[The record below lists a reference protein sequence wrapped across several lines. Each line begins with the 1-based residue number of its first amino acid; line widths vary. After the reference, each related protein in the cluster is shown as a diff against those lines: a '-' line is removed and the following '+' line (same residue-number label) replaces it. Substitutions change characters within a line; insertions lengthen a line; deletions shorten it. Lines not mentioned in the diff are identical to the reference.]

1 VKEVLKVRMK
11 SLVYIFFILSFCVL
25 LTGCGSKNSDT
36 AATGETTSKISDSDS
51 KNDDISITEEATSEV
66 TVCTDDKMCFMLN
79 DKKVIVDDE
88 LHSANAIVSTVWIDD
103 ENLGVTCHVN
113 PSLEYFTVYNK
124 QQENFVFAAYGVGF
138 LWKDN
143 NIESIIYIET
153 PAHFA
158 VDDDSYRIV
167 DYNEEILFS
176 SDNEISDLVY
186 DDDEIVFKITKK
198 DGSMSEKRVQCG
210 K

>member
-1 VKEVLKVRMK
+1 MK
-11 SLVYIFFILSFCVL
+11 SSVFLFFILSFCVL
-25 LTGCGSKNSDT
+25 LAGCGSENSDNAT
-36 AATGETTSKISDSDS
+36 TGEATSKVSEFDS
-51 KNDDISITEEATSEV
+51 KNDDISTTEETTSEV

-88 LHSANAIVSTVWIDD
+88 LHSATAIVNTSWIDD
-103 ENLGVTCHVN
+103 DNLGVTCHVN

-124 QQENFVFAAYGVGF
+124 QQENFVFAAYGVDF

-158 VDDDSYRIV
+158 VTDDSYRII
-167 DYNEEILFS
+167 DYNGEILFS

-186 DDDEIVFKITKK
+186 DDDEIVFKIIKK
-198 DGSMSEKRVQCG
+198 DGSISEKKVQCS